1 MMVLICK
8 LIAVKALKIIIIGVG
23 VDAKAEKELQFL
35 AAVGGENTEYY
46 NVGSSDIRN
55 IFNKI
60 EVELGLQ
67 KSIRMTGV
75 TNGKETAVIIQPELN
90 A

>member
-1 MMVLICK
+1 MMVLIGK

-23 VDAKAEKELQFL
+23 VDAKAENELQFL
-35 AAVGGENTEYY
+35 AAVGGENAEYY